1 MPTLHASFYQLRQWV
16 LTGLGTLLLLLGYV
30 PAQAQEFYPVVARF
44 TQLPPYPVYLADFS
58 NPSQTNLSI
67 QVQQNDRSI
76 ATRPFRIRIYI
87 EGQGFQIQSTDLVQ
101 GEPPLT
107 LSFGQV
113 YNLPAE
119 QVANYFK
126 QYNLKVSAAQY
137 ARPFSEGAFRF
148 GVEIIDFA
156 TNRPISGIQWAN
168 PVWISIN
175 EPPVWVMPQNALT
188 MKPTLPQNIVFQWS
202 PRHTNVSDVEYEFTI
217 TDLLVNGGFTGNV
230 QNLFLAQPAYYKTRT
245 RATTLVYDPTMP
257 PLVPGRT
264 YAYRVEA
271 IAKRGR
277 EDVGVF
283 RNNGFSEIQYFNYGT
298 PLLPP
303 SNLRLAW
310 NDGNPNEANLNWK
323 GEANHQSFVV
333 EVREKGQ
340 NGPWRSTTINPQ
352 ATGLYNS
359 FAFNGLDPGKAYEA
373 RVSATGGDGQRATS
387 VVVPLAVSTVPT
399 KQVDFSVKGKLAWA
413 FSASEEDF
421 TQPGSL
427 LTAASQPR
435 TRQLSRQPVAEAQPG
450 SRRFPL
456 EGAIVSFYS
465 TGETEVDAA
474 TFARQRA
481 QYPLVATVSTNARGE
496 YECKGSTIKLLG
508 NARNLHVV
516 ARFKNNAFGEAT
528 TKLSLPETPTGDIV
542 ANPMTLI
549 ANTFRYAPTL
559 VVQPNIPLPFVE
571 EVALYRLKSVV
582 EANPY
587 LREEGN
593 AVDRREVR
601 YNNDTY
607 LKVTTFSPSAVQPR
621 LFTNNLYNDQLV
633 MGVKE
638 RGGDTQFFP
647 ITGVEAVEAGQVL
660 TVADQFRYAAAQRR
674 IRGVVARGTAQNPV
688 ADVTV
693 YVLNQPYK
701 TDKNGVYEAV
711 IPASVPV
718 REPFYVAAI
727 DPLDHTVSAG
737 ANPIYEG
744 YSLSQN
750 LLLTLREVK
759 VTGSVVNDNRKPI
772 EAAVVTLGS
781 VSTKTSADGS
791 FTLNLSESALKNLKE
806 KKGTVSIRADDYVTV
821 KMPLDSFA
829 LKTGDPERYERLNIK
844 LDGAI
849 KQFRV
854 IVYKGEDKRN
864 RLGMRNLSDSLSGI
878 TYFDVPITVNGQEVQ
893 SNKEPGHRGKTSKT
907 ELTIAFANAPGA
919 KELYTEKTVTVKLP
933 EKPHNRDTVYTFRVR
948 LKPAQYIAGVVL
960 DSTLHVEGLHTDAD
974 SLIKPA
980 EATLSRLRP
989 IGGVKVENEGVGEAE
1004 TNANG
1009 FFRVLVES
1017 ETENTL
1023 KFSRPVQTSYRTIE
1037 KNGKPAKDTLVLAYN
1052 DAQVS
1057 VSTKD
1062 IEAFSSPDSTA
1073 FRNATAGTP
1082 DRLTFKRGFMLR
1094 REKQVPT
1101 FTKLLGFDA
1110 KIEKAV
1116 RNSGAGGNTFKI
1128 SGQLLMHDWLKS
1140 NKEGSKLFEVVKD
1153 KELILNFKDIVV
1165 KPDLK
1170 DKTNAVPVLSQVNL
1184 VDTEFDALLFGFA
1197 PVKVEGNPAGEPFIR
1212 LQHIAGKPGQGKIG
1226 GSTFQLTQNQLFGF
1240 DFGKMELTKKA
1251 ADKKAAFGKFN
1262 TTDAVDVEDAKNK
1275 SKDKKAPKE
1284 KKKDEDKPKAPD
1296 KELYLLAFA
1305 TQNLEEM
1312 KVDDEYEIEFIAGD
1326 SKRQSRN
1333 ATTKADATST
1343 KATTAEAAASTAKTA
1358 SNAAVA
1364 DMGNTKSS
1372 LTRTVK
1378 QAGLMSALNTAA
1390 KAEATAS
1397 TARSQADAAAR
1408 DASKVENDSN
1418 YVKFPLGN
1426 TPVVGKSSVGTLS
1439 GLYVNIER
1447 TSAVLKKSGM
1457 SMKGALTLPQIPFM
1471 DADIYKLEIDKI
1483 DVGKDFLLKQA
1494 TFVRNEKKNIHELS
1508 VGGNASYAFLMEW
1521 KSVQILNNFKG
1532 YGIGGR
1538 ISTDKDNYV
1547 DINSLA
1553 LTVVD
1558 GRFYPSMELALPEKG
1573 FRVKNIKF
1581 VASGKKS
1588 LALKPNLKDK
1598 SYELEASLKVE
1609 YDDSPF
1615 KTARTDSTNQYGRL
1629 LSEAERK
1636 VAREEKAAADKKAEE
1651 AAKAAADKVAQT
1663 SQPTSTTTAAS
1674 TTADAQSGGLMKKVF
1689 PFDLQKFV
1697 WSTTGKW
1704 LVSAKPRPI
1713 ELGEGFVKIN
1723 VRRLVFTRA
1732 GKNANGSPDAVKK
1745 SELNDLLAMSEG
1757 EVSKAN
1763 ETGKFNNANTQ
1774 IKKDSLGNDAL
1785 DKDGK
1790 RVRTGVFDKNE
1801 QEARGNTSA
1810 DKLTVKELADK
1821 ILKEDAN
1828 ASVAF
1833 GFAGG
1838 IELASSDAKGLTF
1851 DSDVSLLIGDFGKG
1865 WELSMNEIMLKLEAP
1880 AFKLYGKVKVAT
1892 DPKKYGFEGAVDLE
1906 TVSKRFAANFK
1917 YYSLPN
1923 NQLELGAGIQ
1933 VSTTV
1938 PMGPI
1943 TWISM
1948 GGGFDLNTQDNKYKV
1963 FFVGSATPTLT
1974 VAEPKL
1980 CTYKDIRVLV
1990 EFNGNTCGALPVIKG
2005 SAEQWINGDKQCV
2018 VQVELDFCRTRL
2030 MAKLNCEIEVSKD
2043 AKAEVNALVIADK
2056 SLGIFVGANVR
2067 VDALGGIA
2075 NGLFGLP
2082 ILFKTT
2088 ASVADGM
2095 PIELAGYM
2103 SKIPAYLIGYDN
2115 TTATGL
2121 FLKMDLA
2128 REFRWSDR
2136 VSVLGLNLV
2145 EANVEAVLRS
2155 GVDMGVNFRSGNFQI
2170 LGRAMFEAEG
2180 KVSVMSFALNG
2191 KLGLGLLLDGG
2202 YRNDIGW
2209 NFMAQARG
2217 ELQIWRDNSAHIQCN
2232 DYKVEREW
2240 YEDEEC
2246 ADRNWYGTCNRYHKV
2261 WKQYGWLRLD
2271 KLTTRVKVCVNGSF
2285 GGAYQARGENNGW
2298 RLLK

>member
-1 MPTLHASFYQLRQWV
+1 MPTLHTFSCQLRQWV

-156 TNRPISGIQWAN
+156 TNRPISGVQWAN
-168 PVWISIN
+168 PVWITIN
-175 EPPVWVMPQNALT
+175 EPPVWVMPQNAVT
-188 MKPTLPQNIVFQWS
+188 MVPTLPQNIVFQWS

-217 TDLLVNGGFTGNV
+217 TDLMINGGFAGNV

-283 RNNGFSEIQYFNYGT
+283 RNNGFSEIQHFSYGT

-333 EVREKGQ
+333 EIREKGQ

-359 FAFNGLDPGKAYEA
+359 FAFNGLDPTKAYEA
-373 RVSATGGDGQRATS
+373 RVSAAGGDGQRTTS
-387 VVVPLAVSTVPT
+387 VVVPLAVSAVAT
-399 KQVDFSVKGKLAWA
+399 KQTDFSVKGTLTWA
-413 FSASEEDF
+413 YAASEEAF
-421 TQPGSL
+421 TQPGNLISAGNL
-427 LTAASQPR
+427 PASR
-435 TRQLSRQPVAEAQPG
+435 RLTRQPLTDPRAGSRQFTLKDAVI
-450 SRRFPL
+450 SL
-456 EGAIVSFYS
+456 YN
-465 TGETEVDAA
+465 TGDAVVDAA
-474 TFARQRA
+474 TFGQKRG
-481 QYPLVATVSTNARGE
+481 QYQLIETVSTNAQGE
-496 YECKGSTIKLLG
+496 YEFKGANIKLLR
-508 NARNLHVV
+508 NARNLYLH
-516 ARFKNNAFGEAT
+516 ARFKNNAFGEAFAP
-528 TKLSLPETPTGDIV
+528 LRLPASLVGTIKATDMV
-542 ANPMTLI
+542 LI

-559 VVQPNIPLPFVE
+559 IVQPNIPLPFVE
-571 EVALYRLKSVV
+571 EVALYRLRSVV

-593 AVDRREVR
+593 AANRREVR

-607 LKVTTFSPSAVQPR
+607 LEVATFGPNKVQPR
-621 LFTNNLYNDQLV
+621 LFTNHLYNDQLV

-647 ITGVEAVEAGQVL
+647 ITGVEAVEAGQTM

-688 ADVTV
+688 ANVTV
-693 YVLNQPYK
+693 EVLNQPYK
-701 TDKNGVYEAV
+701 TDKNGVYEAI

-718 REPFYVAAI
+718 RESFYVAAI
-727 DPLDHTVSAG
+727 DPLDHTVSVRER
-737 ANPIYEG
+737 PTYEG
-744 YSLSQN
+744 YSLEQN
-750 LLLTLREVK
+750 FLLTLREVK
-759 VTGSVVNDNRKPI
+759 VTGSVINNTQKPI

-781 VSTKTSADGS
+781 LSTKTSADGS
-791 FTLNLSESALKNLKE
+791 FTFSLSEGALKNLK
-806 KKGTVSIRADDYVTV
+806 KDKGTVSIRADDYVTV
-821 KMPLDSFA
+821 KMPIDSFA
-829 LKTGDPERYERLNIK
+829 LKTKDPERYERLNIK

-854 IVYKGEDKRN
+854 LVFKGQDKRN
-864 RLGMRNLSDSLSGI
+864 ALGMRNLSDSLSGI

-893 SNKEPGHRGKTSKT
+893 SNKEPGYRGKTNKT
-907 ELTIAFANAPGA
+907 ELTIAFANPPGA

-960 DSTLHVEGLHTDAD
+960 DSTLFVEGLHTEAD
-974 SLIKPA
+974 SLLKPA

-1009 FFRVLVES
+1009 FFRILVES

-1023 KFSRPVQTSYRTIE
+1023 KFSRPVQTSYRTIQ

-1062 IEAFSSPDSTA
+1062 IEAFNSPDSTA
-1073 FRNATAGTP
+1073 LRKATAGTP
-1082 DRLTFKRGFMLR
+1082 DRLAFKRGFMLR
-1094 REKQVPT
+1094 RERAVPN
-1101 FTKLLGFDA
+1101 FTKLLGFNV
-1110 KIEKAV
+1110 KIEKAI
-1116 RNSGAGGNTFKI
+1116 RNSGAGGNTYKI

-1140 NKEGSKLFEVVKD
+1140 NKEGSKLFEVTKD
-1153 KELILNFKDIVV
+1153 KELTLNFKDIVV
-1165 KPDLK
+1165 NSDLK

-1212 LQHIAGKPGQGKIG
+1212 LQHIVGKPGQGKIG

-1240 DFGKMELTKKA
+1240 DFGKMELTRKA
-1251 ADKKAAFGKFN
+1251 AEKKAAFGKFN
-1262 TTDAVDVEDAKNK
+1262 TTDAVDVEEAKKNK
-1275 SKDKKAPKE
+1275 G
-1284 KKKDEDKPKAPD
+1284 KKDGKATKKNDDKAKAPD
-1296 KELYLLAFA
+1296 KEPYLLAFA
-1305 TQNLEEM
+1305 TQNLEDM
-1312 KVDDEYEIEFIAGD
+1312 KVDDEYEIEFINGD

-1333 ATTKADATST
+1333 AAASATAANT
-1343 KATTAEAAASTAKTA
+1343 KATTAETAASTAKTA

-1364 DMGNTKSS
+1364 DMANTKSS

-1390 KAEATAS
+1390 RAESTAS
-1397 TARSQADAAAR
+1397 TARAQADAAAK
-1408 DASKVENDSN
+1408 DASKVELDSN

-1426 TPVVGKSSVGTLS
+1426 APVAGKSSVGTLS
-1439 GLYVNIER
+1439 GLYINIER

-1471 DADIYKLEIDKI
+1471 NADNFKLEIDKI

-1494 TFVRNEKKNIHELS
+1494 TFVRNEKKNIHELA

-1547 DINSLA
+1547 DVNSLA

-1558 GRFYPSMELALPEKG
+1558 GRFYPSMELSLPEKG

-1581 VASGKKS
+1581 VASGKKA

-1609 YDDSPF
+1609 YDDSAF
-1615 KTARTDSTNQYGRL
+1615 QTARTDSTNQYGRL

-1636 VAREEKAAADKKAEE
+1636 VAREEKAIADKKAEE
-1651 AAKAAADKVAQT
+1651 VAKAAADKVAQT
-1663 SQPTSTTTAAS
+1663 AQSKSATTAAS
-1674 TTADAQSGGLMKKVF
+1674 NTADAESGGLMKKVF

-1704 LVSAKPRPI
+1704 LVSAKPKPI

-1732 GKNANGSPDAVKK
+1732 GKNPNGSPDAVKK

-1763 ETGKFNNANTQ
+1763 ETSKFNNANTQ
-1774 IKKDSLGNDAL
+1774 IKKDSVGNDVL

-1790 RVRTGVFDKNE
+1790 RVRTGVFGKNE

-1828 ASVAF
+1828 ASIAF

-1865 WELSMNEIMLKLEAP
+1865 WELSMNEIMLRLEAP

-1892 DPKKYGFEGAVDLE
+1892 DPKKYGFEGAVDME

-1923 NQLELGAGIQ
+1923 NQLELGAGLQ

-2005 SAEQWINGDKQCV
+2005 SAEQWINGDKQCA

-2030 MAKLNCEIEVSKD
+2030 IAKLNCEIEVSKD

-2095 PIELAGYM
+2095 PIELAGYV

-2128 REFRWSDR
+2128 REFKWSDR

-2180 KVSVMSFALNG
+2180 RVSVMSFALNG
-2191 KLGLGLLLDGG
+2191 KLGLGLMLDGG

-2209 NFMAQARG
+2209 NLAAQARG

-2246 ADRNWYGTCNRYHKV
+2246 VRRSWGFCKETRRV
-2261 WKQYGWLRLD
+2261 WKQYGWWRLD
-2271 KLTTRVKVCVNGSF
+2271 KLTTRVKVCVSGSF
-2285 GGAYQARGENNGW
+2285 GGAYRARGENNGW